1 MEKSVQGTK
10 ARCRECADR
19 AERNDRG
26 KRMLTPPMSP
36 REAKRI
42 TTPTPYDAMM
52 ELTLEEERKNEG
64 TSRNQKTYAESVREG
79 LERAVEKKELTR
91 EEAFPS
97 EGINGGKNLLTISKL
112 EERAAKKTGIIQEE
126 TNHESC
132 KNCKFEDERSAMYS
146 RLEGYN
152 TVYYCSMACQYAMM
166 TCQEMKRKMDEG
178 QIPTRDKINEAFQKL
193 LHKYAYSTKYGKLIK
208 KVS

>member
-52 ELTLEEERKNEG
+52 ELTLEEERKNRE
-64 TSRNQKTYAESVREG
+64 TSRSQKTYAESVREG
-79 LERAVEKKELTR
+79 LERAVEEKELTR
-91 EEAFPS
+91 KEAFPT
-97 EGINGGKNLLTISKL
+97 EGINGGKSLLTISKL
-112 EERAAKKTGIIQEE
+112 EERAAKKVGIIQEE
-126 TNHESC
+126 INHEKC
-132 KNCKFEDERSAMYS
+132 NRRYFIIDQLPDLC
-146 RLEGYN
+146 
-152 TVYYCSMACQYAMM
+152 
-166 TCQEMKRKMDEG
+166 
-178 QIPTRDKINEAFQKL
+178 
-193 LHKYAYSTKYGKLIK
+193 
-208 KVS
+208 